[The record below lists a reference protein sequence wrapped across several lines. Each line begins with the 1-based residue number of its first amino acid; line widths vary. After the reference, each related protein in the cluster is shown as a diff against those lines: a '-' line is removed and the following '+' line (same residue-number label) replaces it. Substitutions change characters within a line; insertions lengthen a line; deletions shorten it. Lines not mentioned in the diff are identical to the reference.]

1 MLILKS
7 IDFILKCIY
16 PKKQITRTTD
26 ILILSSNELLVKN
39 NQANTCCLKKTMQIR

>member
-7 IDFILKCIY
+7 KDFILKCIF

-26 ILILSSNELLVKN
+26 MLILSSKELLVEN
-39 NQANTCCLKKTMQIR
+39 NQINTCCLKKTMQIR